1 MADDYVSYTMASS
14 KWRRSGFVEIVSAY
28 ETPIAS
34 FPISFLE
41 TCGDNTWH
49 YIDHVV
55 SLVIEVD
62 TQHPGGVVDADG
74 LPVNSSD
81 APVAG
86 SFRYLEQGASP
97 LC

>member
-1 MADDYVSYTMASS
+1 MCLTS
-14 KWRRSGFVEIVSAY
+14 KWRRSGFVEIISAY
-28 ETPIAS
+28 DTPIAS

-41 TCGDNTWH
+41 SCGDNTWN
-49 YIDHVV
+49 YIEHVV

-62 TQHPGGVVDADG
+62 AQHPGRVVNADG

-86 SFRYLEQGASP
+86 SFRYIEQGASST
-97 LC
+97 